1 MAEAVVIPYTP
12 QPRQQIYHQTNDI
25 DELLYG
31 GAAGGGKSEATI
43 WDALKYAMQYKGSR
57 QIIFRRT
64 FPDLQRSII
73 ARTIVAFPKELG
85 RYNQSKHEWIFVNG
99 SVIELAYFDSDM
111 HKANYAGAEYDVIR
125 WEELTHFEE
134 SWYIFMLSRLRG
146 STPYPRCVKSTT
158 NPGSVG
164 HAWVKKRF
172 IDIGPWEQIHAVQEA
187 DDNGMPLVHPDTGA
201 PIISRRIFIPAKV
214 QDNPA
219 LLHADPNYIVR
230 LMQLPKQERE
240 QLLEGDWDTFAGQ
253 YFSEF
258 SRAIHVVEPF
268 DIPRS
273 WQRFRA
279 LDEGYT
285 DPFVCLWIA
294 LAPDGSAYLYR
305 ELAQSKLLSS
315 EQVERVRLNSP
326 VSERYEYSVADTSF
340 WNQSKTEKIT
350 PAEIFAQKGVPLI
363 QAKKERVNGWKRL
376 REWLHPYDALDHVT
390 GEVYKATR
398 LKIFSTC
405 IKAIEAIPAMVHD
418 DKHVEDAAA
427 HPLDHIPDAL
437 RYWCMSRA
445 TDTKSSGAWSANP
458 DELRDRRSD
467 FDNDDDDELPNVVGG
482 QEHSPIRA
490 RA

>member
-1 MAEAVVIPYTP
+1 MSNTIVIPYKP
-12 QPRQQIYHQTNDI
+12 QPRQQLYHQTNDI

-43 WDALKYAMQYKGSR
+43 WDALKYAMQYPGSR

-73 ARTIVAFPKELG
+73 ARTIVAYPKELG
-85 RYNQSKHEWIFVNG
+85 KYNQSKHEWTFVNG
-99 SVIELAYFDSDM
+99 SVIELAYFDSDS

-134 SWYIFMLSRLRG
+134 GWYTFMLSRLRG
-146 STPYPRCVKSTT
+146 STPYPRYVKSTT

-172 IDIGPWEQIHAVQEA
+172 IDIGAWEQVHKVQET
-187 DDNGMPLVHPDTGA
+187 DDNGAPLYHPDTGE

-214 QDNPA
+214 QDNPK
-219 LLHADPNYIVR
+219 LLEVDPNYIVR
-230 LMQLPKQERE
+230 LMQLPEQERK
-240 QLLEGDWDTFAGQ
+240 QLLDGDWDTFAGQ

-258 SRAIHVVEPF
+258 SRSLHVVEPF
-268 DIPRS
+268 EIPRE
-273 WQRFRA
+273 WKRYRV

-294 LAPDGSAYLYR
+294 LAPDGTGYLYR
-305 ELAQSKLLSS
+305 ELVQTKLLTS
-315 EQVERVRLNSP
+315 EQVELVRLNSP
-326 VSERYEYSVADTSF
+326 VSERYEYNVADTSF
-340 WNQSKTEKIT
+340 WNKAKTENIT
-350 PAEIFAQKGVPLI
+350 PAEIFAQKSVPLI

-376 REWLHPYDALDHVT
+376 REWLHPYDAIDHVT
-390 GEVYKATR
+390 GKTYRTAK

-418 DKHVEDAAA
+418 DKHVEDVAA

-437 RYWCMSRA
+437 RYWVMSQPTPGRGE
-445 TDTKSSGAWSANP
+445 GAWSANP
-458 DELRDRRSD
+458 ESLPDRRAD
-467 FDNDDDDELPNVVGG
+467 FDIDDDDD
-482 QEHSPIRA
+482 QPIIRGFW
-490 RA
+490 